1 MQTHKKICIRHNKHC
16 YANNCEILGEMEKQN
31 LSTLKQEEMEILHIQ
46 ITIIEIEIHN
56 YKPSTKKTKGQIA
69 TNKVYQC

>member
-1 MQTHKKICIRHNKHC
+1 MTPRKLIKKKRETKRTHKKICIRHNKHC

-46 ITIIEIEIHN
+46 ITIIEI
-56 YKPSTKKTKGQIA
+56 
-69 TNKVYQC
+69 